1 MLKLRAKIWLPL
13 LLMLF
18 CNYAFASDD
27 YETAREL
34 SETGEILPLE
44 TILKRAQQYQPGRV
58 LEVEFESKHQQYI
71 YEIEILNA
79 KGIVWELKLDA
90 NTGKLLKSEQE
101 N

>member
-44 TILKRAQQYQPGRV
+44 TILNKARQYHNGKV
-58 LEVEFESKHQQYI
+58 IGVELERENTTLI
-71 YEIEILNA
+71 YEIKVLDDDGILWEMKINA
-79 KGIVWELKLDA
+79 KD
-90 NTGKLLKSEQE
+90 GKLLEE
-101 N
+101 EED